1 MADSKINVA
10 QIMALIPQ
18 QPPFR
23 FVDEILSV
31 DDQKISAAYRFR
43 ENEYFYAGHFPGN
56 PVTPGV
62 ILIEAMAQTG
72 VVAMGIYQL
81 LRRGFDPEKLKT
93 MTTLFALADSIE
105 FFAPVFPGE
114 RVITSGELVYL
125 RHGSLKAKTRITRE
139 SGEIVCAGLLT
150 GAGVNGQ
157 QRVTIPT
164 KTIHE

>member
-1 MADSKINVA
+1 MADSGIFQQV
-10 QIMALIPQ
+10 MDLIPQ

-23 FVDEILSV
+23 FIDEILEM
-31 DDQKISAAYRFR
+31 DERRISAAYRFR
-43 ENEYFYAGHFPGN
+43 ETEFFYAGHFPGN

-62 ILIEAMAQTG
+62 ILIETMAQTG

-93 MTTLFALADSIE
+93 MTTLFALADSVE
-105 FFAPVFPGE
+105 FFAPVLPGE
-114 RVITSGELVYL
+114 RVITHGELVYL

-139 SGEIVCAGLLT
+139 SGEIVCTGLLT
-150 GAGVNGQ
+150 GAGVTGQ

-164 KTIHE
+164 KNIL